1 MKGLLK
7 LLGCGVSVF
16 GLTACIGDG
25 IPKACMKVYDI
36 QVEMQMAS
44 IANLYDLMPADKQ
57 EEIDNKLAQAR
68 KDYKKTIREHIDV
81 NGKEATI
88 EMCERGLGHMELLKK
103 VM

>member
-1 MKGLLK
+1 MKGLLR
-7 LLGCGVSVF
+7 LLGCGVGVF

-25 IPKACMKVYDI
+25 IPKACMKVYDV
-36 QVEMQMAS
+36 QLEMQLES

-57 EEIDNKLAQAR
+57 AEIDNKLAQGR
-68 KDYKKTIREHIDV
+68 EDFKKTIQEQIDL

-88 EMCERGLGHMELLKK
+88 EMCERTLGQLEFFKR

>member
-7 LLGCGVSVF
+7 LLRCGVSVL

-25 IPKACMKVYDI
+25 VPKACMKAYDI
-36 QVEMQMAS
+36 HIEMQMAS

-57 EEIDNKLAQAR
+57 EAIDNKLAQAR

-88 EMCERGLGHMELLKK
+88 EMCERGLGQMELLKK

>member
-25 IPKACMKVYDI
+25 VPKACMKAYDI
-36 QVEMQMAS
+36 HIEMQMAS

-57 EEIDNKLAQAR
+57 EVIDNKLAQGR
-68 KDYKKTIREHIDV
+68 KDFKKTIREHIKV

-88 EMCERGLGHMELLKK
+88 EMCERGLGQMELLKR